1 MQFPAAQ
8 IALLV
13 NGKIEGDPS
22 VTVDSFGKIEDAG
35 EGQMSFLANPKYEE
49 HIYTTGASLVL
60 INDSFQLMHP
70 VRPTL
75 IRVADAY
82 TAFAIMLGKY
92 QELIQQQLS
101 GVQQPVYI
109 AKTAAYGKNVFI
121 GAFCYIGENVKIGD
135 NTKIFPHTY
144 IGDNVVIGADCL
156 FDPDVKVYRDCRI
169 GDHVN
174 ILAGTVIGSDG
185 FGFAPQP
192 DGTYMKIPQV
202 GNVVIEDHVDIGAN
216 VTIDRATTG
225 STIIRSGAKLD
236 NLIQV
241 GHNVEI
247 GANTVIAAQAGVSGS
262 TKVGQS
268 VLIGGQAGIV
278 GHIQIGDGAK
288 VNAQSGVSKSIDPGK
303 SVTGSPAQNFTA
315 SLRSAAMARNLP
327 DLEKRVREL
336 EILIKQLLEEKVS

>member
-1 MQFPAAQ
+1 MQFPASE

-22 VTVDSFGKIEDAG
+22 VMVSSFGKIEEAKQ
-35 EGQMSFLANPKYEE
+35 GQLSFLANPKYEE
-49 HIYTTGASLVL
+49 HIYSTAASLVL
-60 INDSFQLMHP
+60 INDSFQLKQP
-70 VRPTL
+70 VKPTL

-101 GVQQPVYI
+101 GIQDPVYI
-109 AKTAAYGKNVFI
+109 SKTATLGKNVFI

-144 IGDNVVIGADCL
+144 IGDNVVIGSDCL
-156 FDPDVKVYRDCRI
+156 FDPGVKLYRDTRI

-192 DGTYMKIPQV
+192 DGTYMKIPQL
-202 GNVVIEDHVDIGAN
+202 GNVVIGDHVDIGAN

-225 STIIRSGAKLD
+225 STIIHSRAKID
-236 NLIQV
+236 NLVQV

-262 TKVGQS
+262 TKIGKS

-278 GHIQIGDGAK
+278 GHIQVGDGAK
-288 VNAQSGVSKSIDPGK
+288 INAQSGVSKTIDPGK
-303 SVTGSPAQNFTA
+303 SVTGSPAQDFTA
-315 SLRSAAMARNLP
+315 SLRSTAMARNLP
-327 DLEKRVREL
+327 DLEKRVKQL